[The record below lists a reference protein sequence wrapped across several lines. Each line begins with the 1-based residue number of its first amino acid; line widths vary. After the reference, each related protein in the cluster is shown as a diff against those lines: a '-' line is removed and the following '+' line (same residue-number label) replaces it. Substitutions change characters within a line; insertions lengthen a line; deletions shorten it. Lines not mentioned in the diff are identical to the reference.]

1 MDPES
6 HLTFTKEAVLL
17 FTELTS
23 RGREKAKM
31 HCGLPVIAWGWK
43 VPSQHVACETLEV
56 QRRGG
61 ARPRSHSTSFF
72 LALISFSFHNSVLS
86 AKL

>member
-6 HLTFTKEAVLL
+6 HLTFTKEAVFL
-17 FTELTS
+17 FTESTS
-23 RGREKAKM
+23 RGREKAKL
-31 HCGLPVIAWGWK
+31 HCGLAVIAWGWR
-43 VPSQHVACETLEV
+43 VPPQHVARETLGA

-61 ARPRSHSTSFF
+61 ARPRSHSTSLF
-72 LALISFSFHNSVLS
+72 LALISFSFYNSVLS